1 MHKLVQLIH
10 SFEFD
15 AFNKGHSVCEQPL
28 WIRSA
33 LTYRIARLAS

>member
-10 SFEFD
+10 SVEFD

-28 WIRSA
+28 RIRGT
-33 LTYRIARLAS
+33 LTHRIT